1 MVKSD
6 TRPEEVQFLQGKK
19 LINFDIK
26 EVEVNEIKDELEGE
40 TRIGFEYNQVAV
52 NVSATRADIIEAIIS
67 VKYSAGAEIAL
78 TNDRAEKAD
87 EYAEYQAYRVEAK
100 VIADRVK

>member
-19 LINFDIK
+19 LINFGIK
-26 EVEVNEIKDELEGE
+26 EVEIKDEMGDEP
-40 TRIGFEYNQVAV
+40 RVGFEYNQVAV
-52 NVSATRADIIEAIIS
+52 DVSASRADIIEAIIS

-78 TNDRAEKAD
+78 TNDRDTKAD
-87 EYAEYQAYRVEAK
+87 EYAEYQAFRAEAK
-100 VIADRVK
+100 AIADRVK

>member
-26 EVEVNEIKDELEGE
+26 EVEVKDEMRDE
-40 TRIGFEYNQVAV
+40 TRVSFEYNQVAV
-52 NVSATRADIIEAIIS
+52 SISATRADIIEAIIA

-78 TNDRAEKAD
+78 TNDRDIKAD
-87 EYAEYQAYRVEAK
+87 EYAGYQAFRAEAK

>member
-26 EVEVNEIKDELEGE
+26 EVEVKDEREGE
-40 TRIGFEYNQVAV
+40 PRVGFEYNQVAV
-52 NVSATRADIIEAIIS
+52 NVSATRADIIEAIIA

-78 TNDRAEKAD
+78 TNDKDTKAD

-100 VIADRVK
+100 AIADRVK

>member
-26 EVEVNEIKDELEGE
+26 EVEVKDEMKGE
-40 TRIGFEYNQVAV
+40 PRVGFEYNQVAV

>member
-26 EVEVNEIKDELEGE
+26 EVEIKDEMRDE
-40 TRIGFEYNQVAV
+40 TRVGFEYNQVAV

-78 TNDRAEKAD
+78 TNDKDTKAD

-100 VIADRVK
+100 AIADRVK

>member
-1 MVKSD
+1 MIKSD

-19 LINFDIK
+19 LINFNIK
-26 EVEVNEIKDELEGE
+26 EVEIKDEMRDE
-40 TRIGFEYNQVAV
+40 TRVGFEYNQVAV

-78 TNDRAEKAD
+78 TNDKDTKAD
-87 EYAEYQAYRVEAK
+87 EYAEYQIYRVEAK
-100 VIADRVK
+100 AIADRTK